1 VFPKDIPSG
10 LLPLEGIEYQI
21 DLVSRVA
28 IPNRLVYRSNH
39 KKTKEL

>member
-21 DLVSRVA
+21 DLVPRVA
-28 IPNRLVYRSNH
+28 ILN
-39 KKTKEL
+39 